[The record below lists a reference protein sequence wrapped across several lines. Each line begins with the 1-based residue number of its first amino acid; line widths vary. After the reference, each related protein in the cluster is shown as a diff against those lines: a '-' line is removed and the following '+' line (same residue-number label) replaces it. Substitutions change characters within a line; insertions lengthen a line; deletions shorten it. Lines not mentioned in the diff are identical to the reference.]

1 MQNNNLPEILIISS
15 YPPRE
20 CGIATYS
27 QDLLQALQTQFN
39 QSFKVTV
46 CAVENEYE
54 KHHYNQDVDYVLDS
68 SDAHSYHKL
77 AFSDINANVAIKL
90 VLIQHEF
97 GFFVNQKPALLH
109 LIQSIQVPV
118 IITFHTVLP
127 NPNVGLKLH
136 IQYLAFAVQSI
147 IVMTQHAAQILQNEY
162 HIDAHKITVIA
173 HGTHLVKHVSPE
185 LLKEKYGFE
194 GRSVLSTFGL
204 ISSGKSIETTLRALP
219 AIIKKHPNVLFLA
232 IGKTHPTVMKHE
244 GELYRNSLE
253 QIVKELNLQQHVK
266 FVNYYLP
273 LKTLLEYLQLTTIY
287 LFTSKDP
294 HQAVSGTFAY
304 AISCGCPIVSTPI
317 PHAREVL
324 ADGAGVI
331 VDFND
336 YRQMALEVNLLLSNL
351 GLRQSMSINA
361 IQKMAATAWQN
372 SAIAHAQIFLSHCR
386 PQETL
391 VYSLPALNYGHLER
405 MTDEFGLVQFSQLNQ
420 ADIHSGYTLDDNAR
434 ALIAMCM
441 EYEIRPMT
449 AKLKAIEKYLN
460 FLKFCYTES
469 GVMLNYINQNKVF
482 TEQNKN
488 ENLEDANGRAIWALG
503 YLIGISEC
511 LPEALLI
518 EAKKLFGYSM
528 QHAQKMHSTRAMA
541 FTMKG
546 LYYKNLVDPMVSEIQ
561 LMETLADRLVQ
572 MYSHESDKN
581 WKWFESYITY
591 ANAVIPEALL
601 CAAVLT
607 DSIVYKT
614 VAQTTFDFLI
624 EHTFTNEQITV
635 ITNKGWMHKGI
646 VPELVKAGAEQP
658 IDVAYTIIALRK
670 FSQVFPQSG
679 YYSKLVTAFSW
690 FNGNNHLNQIVYN
703 PCTGGCY
710 DGLERNNINL
720 NQGAESTVSYLISRL
735 VIEMAQAERHTQ
747 QKRASQFH
755 GYSVPMSNL

>member
-1 MQNNNLPEILIISS
+1 MSIKPEVLIIST

-20 CGIATYS
+20 CGIATYTY
-27 QDLLQALQTQFN
+27 DLTQALQEQF
-39 QSFKVTV
+39 SASLSPRI
-46 CAVENEYE
+46 CAIESTFSRHQYD
-54 KHHYNQDVDYVLDS
+54 DVVKYTIQTDAADSYVHLARKIDLD
-68 SDAHSYHKL
+68 DA
-77 AFSDINANVAIKL
+77 IEVV
-90 VLIQHEF
+90 VLQHEF
-97 GFFVNQKPALLH
+97 GLFARQEEAFFQLLSSITKP
-109 LIQSIQVPV
+109 LIVV
-118 IITFHTVLP
+118 FHTVLP
-127 NPNVGLKLH
+127 HPDPALKLK
-136 IQYLAFAVQSI
+136 IKI
-147 IVMTQHAAQILQNEY
+147 IARYATTLVVMTHTSVDILHQDYQIDRKQ
-162 HIDAHKITVIA
+162 IDVIP
-173 HGTHLVKHVSPE
+173 HGTHLVDFPDKDY
-185 LLKEKYGFE
+185 LKRKYGLKDKLI
-194 GRSVLSTFGL
+194 LSTFGL
-204 ISSGKSIETTLRALP
+204 LSQGKNVEMTLQAMP
-219 AIIKKHPNVLFLA
+219 AIIKEHPEVVFLVL
-232 IGKTHPTVMKHE
+232 GKTHPDVFKE
-244 GELYRNSLE
+244 EEDKYCQDLKVLAE
-253 QIVKELNLQQHVK
+253 QLHLQYNVRFISH
-266 FVNYYLP
+266 YLP
-273 LKTLLEYLQLTTIY
+273 TAELLDYLQLTDVY

-294 HQAVSGTFAY
+294 NQAVSGTFAY
-304 AISCGCPIVSTPI
+304 ALSCGCPIVSTPI

-336 YRQMALEVNLLLSNL
+336 YRQMALEVNLLLSNE

-391 VYSLPALNYGHLER
+391 IYSLPDLNYTHLER

-449 AKLKAIEKYLN
+449 AKLKAIVKYLN

-546 LYYKNLVDPMVSEIQ
+546 LYYKNLIDPMVSEVQ

-572 MYSHESDKN
+572 MYSHESDNN

-614 VAQTTFDFLI
+614 VAQSTFDFLI

-720 NQGAESTVSYLISRL
+720 NQGAESTISYLISRL
-735 VIEMAQAERHTQ
+735 VIEMAQAERHSQ